1 MLLPNVPPAKCTG
14 CGALQGKGAYSSREW
29 EKADL
34 LCRAC
39 EDNAEKKLGGERAS
53 VSYATAFLPKLFAA
67 SFCPCFAFRALT
79 GTMTNVRKCLRDKHK
94 KSTARTALTKNAAK
108 NFGKKAVA

>member
-1 MLLPNVPPAKCTG
+1 MLI
-14 CGALQGKGAYSSREW
+14 R
-29 EKADL
+29 L
-34 LCRAC
+34 LLIFDKFAM
-39 EDNAEKKLGGERAS
+39 LGGERAS

-67 SFCPCFAFRALT
+67 SFCPCFAFYALT

-108 NFGKKAVA
+108 NFGK

>member
-53 VSYATAFLPKLFAA
+53 VSYASSPKVHRVWRSAGEA
-67 SFCPCFAFRALT
+67 RIPFR
-79 GTMTNVRKCLRDKHK
+79 
-94 KSTARTALTKNAAK
+94 
-108 NFGKKAVA
+108 

>member
-1 MLLPNVPPAKCTG
+1 MCKYLGRWLEVA
-14 CGALQGKGAYSSREW
+14 
-29 EKADL
+29 
-34 LCRAC
+34 
-39 EDNAEKKLGGERAS
+39 NAH
-53 VSYATAFLPKLFAA
+53 
-67 SFCPCFAFRALT
+67 AFRALT